1 MMDYNTYDPFSVCFN
16 ILKLKYS
23 VYDEELTKLN
33 FLNPHDRINLFIN
46 MESIFNNLSMI
57 MDLEKKI
64 VIQRDF
70 EEIMI
75 SNILNIIAHYK
86 RFFVSNGLDTK
97 VFIYNTDLKSK
108 EFTQIKYNEDFRS
121 YYLLKYNNNPKFTL
135 LSDRLKASILPQVK
149 TYCEFI
155 PNVYYI
161 SSTDIEGSLIPY
173 IISELDKN
181 RKNLIIGSDFYETQ
195 YSLINNFANHHINT
209 GFNQRSVFG
218 DVKSYIKKI
227 LKNDEDYSDS
237 FVDIFNNYGM
247 YCTLLSVL
255 GNKGRSIDS
264 IVGYGLKTLYK
275 QLASKIA
282 SSSIQETSTN
292 PVVISEIFDE
302 DDEKEEFINNYY
314 CSSVIPMYTE
324 LTPGQ
329 IATISGQISDRVD
342 VNTLQQLNSTK
353 FYNHPFILEGL
364 LI

>member
-195 YSLINNFANHHINT
+195 YSLINNFANHYINT

-302 DDEKEEFINNYY
+302 DDEKEEFVNNYY
-314 CSSVIPMYTE
+314 CSSVISMYKE